1 MGKKNNNLNAAK
13 AAKNDEFYT
22 SLNSVENELR
32 HYNEHFKNKV
42 VLCNCNDAAHTGFA
56 IYFALKFEVLGLKEL
71 ICTEYN
77 SNGHG
82 FVYRYHGEK
91 KGDYIPLVEEWD
103 KTQLEGDGG
112 FNSAEGLSLIDEAD
126 IIATNPPFSLFR
138 DFITILLERDKK
150 FIIIGNMNA
159 VTYKEIF
166 PLIKDN
172 QVWLGATGFV
182 TGLHLHFEIR
192 KQCNCYGKVLNPADY
207 IGIPNKVGIYNSDNY
222 KIDNFKKGDIIY
234 TKCLFTGAENS
245 QDNSSLI
252 QKFDKQFWVYNSSLN
267 EEKNI
272 MRVIICYIEGDE
284 LLVECDS
291 VNDENKQ
298 FWINKKEVKKCQ

>member
-1 MGKKNNNLNAAK
+1 MMGKKNNNLNAAK

-56 IYFALKFEVLGLKEL
+56 IYFALKFEVLGLKEI
-71 ICTEYN
+71 ICTSYN
-77 SNGHG
+77 PNGHG

-159 VTYKEIF
+159 ITYNEVFPSIRDNKLWLGTQYVKEFVSDSGETKKFGNILWYTNLDYKKRHE
-166 PLIKDN
+166 PLILYKNYSEEEYPHYDN
-172 QVWLGATGFV
+172 YDGIEVSKTCDIPMDYEGVMGVPVSFLDKWCPDQ
-182 TGLHLHFEIR
+182 FEIVDR
-192 KQCNCYGKVLNPADY
+192 LNAPVVK
-207 IGIPNKVGIYNSDNY
+207 GNKIY
-222 KIDNFKKGDIIY
+222 KRLMIKLK
-234 TKCLFTGAENS
+234 
-245 QDNSSLI
+245 
-252 QKFDKQFWVYNSSLN
+252 
-267 EEKNI
+267 
-272 MRVIICYIEGDE
+272 
-284 LLVECDS
+284 
-291 VNDENKQ
+291 
-298 FWINKKEVKKCQ
+298 

>member
-32 HYNEHFKNKV
+32 HYKEHFKNKV

-56 IYFALKFEVLGLKEL
+56 IYFALQFEVLGLKEL
-71 ICTEYN
+71 ICTSFAMNE
-77 SNGHG
+77 GEHG
-82 FVYRYHGEK
+82 VVYRYHGEK
-91 KGDYIPLVEEWD
+91 RGDYIPPVEGWD

-159 VTYKEIF
+159 ITNNEIYPSNRDNKFWLGTQYVKEFVSDSGETKKFGNILWYTNLDYKKRHE
-166 PLIKDN
+166 PLILYKNYSEEEYPHYDN
-172 QVWLGATGFV
+172 YDGIEVSKTCDIPMDYEGVMGVPVSFLDKWCPDQ
-182 TGLHLHFEIR
+182 FEIVDR
-192 KQCNCYGKVLNPADY
+192 LNAPVVK
-207 IGIPNKVGIYNSDNY
+207 GNKIYKRIMI
-222 KIDNFKKGDIIY
+222 KIKKG
-234 TKCLFTGAENS
+234 
-245 QDNSSLI
+245 
-252 QKFDKQFWVYNSSLN
+252 
-267 EEKNI
+267 
-272 MRVIICYIEGDE
+272 
-284 LLVECDS
+284 
-291 VNDENKQ
+291 
-298 FWINKKEVKKCQ
+298 

>member
-103 KTQLEGDGG
+103 KAQLEGDGG

-159 VTYKEIF
+159 ITYNEVFPSIRDNKLWLGTQYVKEFVSDSGETKKFGNILWYTNLDYKKRHE
-166 PLIKDN
+166 PLILYKNYNEEEYPHYDN
-172 QVWLGATGFV
+172 YDGIEVSKTCDIPMDYEGVMGVPVSFLDKWCPDQ
-182 TGLHLHFEIR
+182 FEIVDR
-192 KQCNCYGKVLNPADY
+192 LNAPVVK
-207 IGIPNKVGIYNSDNY
+207 GNKIY
-222 KIDNFKKGDIIY
+222 KRLMIKLK
-234 TKCLFTGAENS
+234 
-245 QDNSSLI
+245 
-252 QKFDKQFWVYNSSLN
+252 
-267 EEKNI
+267 
-272 MRVIICYIEGDE
+272 
-284 LLVECDS
+284 
-291 VNDENKQ
+291 
-298 FWINKKEVKKCQ
+298 

>member
-103 KTQLEGDGG
+103 KAQLEGDGG

-159 VTYKEIF
+159 ITYNEVFPSIRDNKLWLGTQYVKEFVSDSGETKRFGNILWYTNLDYKKRHE
-166 PLIKDN
+166 PLILYKNYNEEEYPHYDN
-172 QVWLGATGFV
+172 YDGIEVSKTCDIPMDYEGVMGVPVSFLDKWCPDQ
-182 TGLHLHFEIR
+182 FEIVDR
-192 KQCNCYGKVLNPADY
+192 LNAPVVK
-207 IGIPNKVGIYNSDNY
+207 GNKIY
-222 KIDNFKKGDIIY
+222 KRLMIKLK
-234 TKCLFTGAENS
+234 
-245 QDNSSLI
+245 
-252 QKFDKQFWVYNSSLN
+252 
-267 EEKNI
+267 
-272 MRVIICYIEGDE
+272 
-284 LLVECDS
+284 
-291 VNDENKQ
+291 
-298 FWINKKEVKKCQ
+298 